1 VQPGACASLARSA
14 AGGPEVR
21 KNGLQKGQWRGAQ
34 GLADDVRYYGRVI
47 LERAR
52 KKIGHLYP
60 KVHVIQDK
68 DGAWRHATPEDVRS
82 GKRSVREANVIAWL
96 WARTVA
102 SPNPAAK
109 GAHVPLVSTFWLS
122 SKKGTLAWL
131 QPVVHPKGNT
141 WRFEVRTGE
150 PPDRNAI
157 RQGTKLG
164 RGSFHCLL
172 TDTPIEYSHLR
183 DQAAQKS
190 LNKRLVCIVAETGR
204 GRTYLN
210 ASREHEQAAQ
220 VALPHWCPEERV
232 TAPCHDVDRLRMYGM
247 PTWADPFTLRQLTA
261 LVTLSDLAREVRQ
274 EALKD
279 AREAG
284 LSTKDAEEYARS
296 VLTFL
301 SLALDRSADFN
312 NALCRWTAG
321 NQKVMNLFGKQAI
334 PMAWDFAEANV
345 LGDSVGAWS
354 TCNDYVADCIEVIAA
369 SARNGGKGRQ
379 IDAASAWDDLRGV
392 LVSTDPPY
400 YANIGYA
407 ALSDF
412 FYVWLRRT
420 IGDLYPDLFKTILVP
435 KEPELVAAPERFGG
449 DREKAKEHFETG
461 FRKAFTAL
469 REKMDERFP
478 LTVYYAYKQE
488 DEEAGADE
496 DEAADGRSA
505 NGVDLT
511 TGWETLLEALLGSGF
526 QITAT

>member
-1 VQPGACASLARSA
+1 
-14 AGGPEVR
+14 
-21 KNGLQKGQWRGAQ
+21 
-34 GLADDVRYYGRVI
+34 
-47 LERAR
+47 
-52 KKIGHLYP
+52 
-60 KVHVIQDK
+60 
-68 DGAWRHATPEDVRS
+68 
-82 GKRSVREANVIAWL
+82 
-96 WARTVA
+96 
-102 SPNPAAK
+102 
-109 GAHVPLVSTFWLS
+109 
-122 SKKGTLAWL
+122 
-131 QPVVHPKGNT
+131 
-141 WRFEVRTGE
+141 
-150 PPDRNAI
+150 
-157 RQGTKLG
+157 
-164 RGSFHCLL
+164 
-172 TDTPIEYSHLR
+172 
-183 DQAAQKS
+183 
-190 LNKRLVCIVAETGR
+190 
-204 GRTYLN
+204 
-210 ASREHEQAAQ
+210 
-220 VALPHWCPEERV
+220 
-232 TAPCHDVDRLRMYGM
+232 MYGM